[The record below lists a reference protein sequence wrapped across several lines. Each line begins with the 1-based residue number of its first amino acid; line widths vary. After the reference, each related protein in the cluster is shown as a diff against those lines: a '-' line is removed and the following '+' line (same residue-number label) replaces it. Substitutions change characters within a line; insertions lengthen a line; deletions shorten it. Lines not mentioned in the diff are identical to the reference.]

1 MASRRKVGGDQK
13 RSENRALKVYAF
25 GGAPT
30 PTGSAS
36 SIAKCY
42 LNVAMS
48 EMRAR
53 PVLHGVRLRR
63 WKREG
68 RAQQHQVFCRGGA
81 ARPLLGGREF
91 LRQIWEKLPVVWS
104 PPGARLLLPLSRA
117 PSTVYLSLAPTTRT
131 RALALTSP
139 PRRARRLSRSSPR
152 CVPPTRPIATR
163 ATPRRAPAPPG
174 SPPRTRSSRTPAATP
189 PRGTR
194 IRTRR

>member
-1 MASRRKVGGDQK
+1 MRSVGPNSAPGDGVGRGVSKRRKVGGEQK

-68 RAQQHQVFCRGGA
+68 REKVGHNNTKYLLTTKPAAAQRA
-81 ARPLLGGREF
+81 ARGYPIF
-91 LRQIWEKLPVVWS
+91 LSCVKT
-104 PPGARLLLPLSRA
+104 GCARDDVLES
-117 PSTVYLSLAPTTRT
+117 
-131 RALALTSP
+131 
-139 PRRARRLSRSSPR
+139 ARVLD
-152 CVPPTRPIATR
+152 
-163 ATPRRAPAPPG
+163 G
-174 SPPRTRSSRTPAATP
+174 
-189 PRGTR
+189 
-194 IRTRR
+194 

>member
-1 MASRRKVGGDQK
+1 MRSVGPNSAPGDGVGRGVSKRRKVGGEQK

-68 RAQQHQVFCRGGA
+68 REKVGHNNTKYLLTTKPA
-81 ARPLLGGREF
+81 ARQIF
-91 LRQIWEKLPVVWS
+91 LVPRGCDDTCETNNASYLLPVCES
-104 PPGARLLLPLSRA
+104 
-117 PSTVYLSLAPTTRT
+117 SLRF
-131 RALALTSP
+131 S
-139 PRRARRLSRSSPR
+139 
-152 CVPPTRPIATR
+152 
-163 ATPRRAPAPPG
+163 
-174 SPPRTRSSRTPAATP
+174 
-189 PRGTR
+189 
-194 IRTRR
+194 